1 MLPLHFSKVGKRL
14 RVLCIGAHSDDIE
27 IGCSGTL
34 MALLGRG
41 YKLDVTWAVLSA
53 SGARATEARRSA
65 KALLRR
71 AASLQLL
78 LGGLSDSH
86 FPAEFAKA
94 KKFMNEVRDSCEPD
108 VLFTHWLD
116 DRHQDHRLVGELTW
130 QTWRDHLILE
140 YDIPKFEGDLFCPN
154 AFVPLSR
161 LVAERK
167 ANHLMRHFGSQRAK
181 YWFTSDTF
189 MALSRL
195 RGVAC
200 RSESGYAE
208 GFNVRKIL
216 L

>member
-1 MLPLHFSKVGKRL
+1 M
-14 RVLCIGAHSDDIE
+14 
-27 IGCSGTL
+27 TL
-34 MALLGRG
+34 LARG
-41 YKLDVTWAVLSA
+41 YKLDVTWAVMSA
-53 SGARATEARRSA
+53 AGERATEAGRSA

-71 AASLQLL
+71 AVSLQLHMGDL
-78 LGGLSDSH
+78 PDSQ
-86 FPAEFAKA
+86 FPAEFARA
-94 KKFMNEVRDSCEPD
+94 KQFMNDVRDSCQPD
-108 VLFTHWLD
+108 LVFTHWLD

-140 YDIPKFEGDLFCPN
+140 YDVPKFEGDLFCPN

-161 LVAERK
+161 SVAQRK
-167 ANHLMRHFGSQRAK
+167 SNHLMRYFGSQRAK